1 VSVVDALLKSGAE
14 VNPTAVCKTP
24 LQVAI
29 ERVHDSDVIKMLLA
43 AGADVNAVGDPQ
55 AVVDDITARR
65 QEVSTRRDSE
75 SVEAYCDTPLR
86 LAENILNQRR
96 VALRLKE
103 KPSQVELDD
112 ISSLTTTCNILQE
125 KGAVSRS
132 QAVDPLFLEPKTPSI
147 LPTVPVHDCTSLRRS
162 GP

>member
-1 VSVVDALLKSGAE
+1 
-14 VNPTAVCKTP
+14 

-29 ERVHDSDVIKMLLA
+29 ERVHDNEVIKLLLA

-75 SVEAYCDTPLR
+75 SIEAYCDTPLR
-86 LAENILNQRR
+86 LAENILNQHR

-103 KPSQVELDD
+103 KASQYELDD
-112 ISSLTTTCNILQE
+112 ILSLTTTCDMLQE

-132 QAVDPLFLEPKTPSI
+132 QAVDPLLLEPKAPSI
-147 LPTVPVHDCTSLRRS
+147 LPTVPVHDCTRLRSS
-162 GP
+162 GT